1 MTLVKHKR
9 GRKIMNLLIQTLIN
23 SIIQIALF
31 SLIPFIWWLI
41 TARKKMNFFE
51 WIGLKK
57 IRDARENKTLIWTI
71 GAIVLFL
78 ALAVFMLISVRGVET
93 ATSEFAGLGWG
104 AVPAVLVYAIL
115 KTALPEEIVF
125 RGFILKRIS
134 KKFGF
139 AAGNLIQALLFGL
152 MHGVMFFGTA
162 GLVKAILITLFTGS
176 IGWLMGFI
184 NEKKAGGSIIPSW
197 SIHAAANIFSGICS
211 AFLLLA

>member
-1 MTLVKHKR
+1 
-9 GRKIMNLLIQTLIN
+9 MNLLIQTLIN

-41 TARKKMNFFE
+41 MARKKMNFFE

-93 ATSEFAGLGWG
+93 ATSEFAGLGLG

-162 GLVKAILITLFTGS
+162 GFVKAILITLFTGS

>member
-93 ATSEFAGLGWG
+93 ATSEFAGLGLG

>member
-1 MTLVKHKR
+1 
-9 GRKIMNLLIQTLIN
+9 MNLLIQTLIN

-57 IRDARENKTLIWTI
+57 IRDARENKTLIWTG

-78 ALAVFMLISVRGVET
+78 TLAVFMLISVRGVET
-93 ATSEFAGLGWG
+93 ATSEFAGLGLS